1 MRTAF
6 RSRCIGLI
14 AAASTLLAQHATAA
28 DPAASTTP
36 AVATTAAA
44 AAVAATAA
52 SFDHSPW
59 TMLLARHVKTLRGGQ
74 ASQVDYAGF
83 ATDRTRLKTYL
94 DGLARVPRATFDA
107 WPRPARLAFLI
118 NAYNAWTVELILTK
132 YPDLR
137 SIRDLGT
144 VLRSPWKRRF
154 IPLLGQT
161 LSLDDIE
168 HDLIRAPGAY
178 DEPRIHFAVN
188 CASIGCP
195 ALRTEAF
202 VAERLEAQLED
213 ATRNF
218 LADRNRNRLEGDAL
232 LLSSLFDW
240 YRGDFERVW
249 RGARSLPA
257 FLLLYREAL
266 ELTPGAAAKLAA
278 GTLPIRHLEYDW
290 DLNDR
295 VGTR

>member
-1 MRTAF
+1 MRKACPA
-6 RSRCIGLI
+6 RLIGLL
-14 AAASTLLAQHATAA
+14 AAGFALGAQPAAGA
-28 DPAASTTP
+28 DPAAAP
-36 AVATTAAA
+36 AIVAAPAAA
-44 AAVAATAA
+44 SAA
-52 SFDHSPW
+52 FDHSPW
-59 TMLLARHVKTLRGGQ
+59 TSLLARHVTTLRDGQ

-83 ATDRTRLKTYL
+83 AADRARLRAYL
-94 DGLARVPRATFDA
+94 DSLARVPRATFDA

-137 SIRDLGT
+137 SIRDLGS
-144 VLRSPWKRRF
+144 VLQSPWKRRF
-154 IPLLGQT
+154 IPLLGGT
-161 LSLDDIE
+161 SSLDDIE
-168 HDLIRAPGAY
+168 HGLIRAPGAY

-195 ALRTEAF
+195 ALRREAF
-202 VAERLEAQLED
+202 VADRLDAQLED

-218 LADRNRNRLEGDAL
+218 LADRNRNRVEGDAL

-240 YRGDFERVW
+240 YRGDFERGW

-257 FLLLYREAL
+257 FLLLYRDAL
-266 ELTPGAAAKLAA
+266 ALTPAAAAGLAA